1 MVLDLLDQFTNRS
14 SELVS
19 QQNVAIQVFESQCP
33 PRSALIARYLARD
46 LRHGRQRVAP
56 FYHDL
61 GLDFFG
67 LIGNF
72 WIVAQLVH
80 PVVEQLL
87 NPILSSSHVS
97 MTSLAVVEETCMLS
111 HIRLLQSSISQL
123 SEYNKLEVFLEE

>member
-1 MVLDLLDQFTNRS
+1 MRVVLDLLDQFTNTS

-19 QQNVAIQVFESQCP
+19 QQNVAIQVLECQCP

-56 FYHDL
+56 FCHDL
-61 GLDFFG
+61 GLDLFG

-72 WIVAQLVH
+72 WIVEQLVH

-87 NPILSSSHVS
+87 NPILSSSHASRKSWEKAEV
-97 MTSLAVVEETCMLS
+97 THTLS
-111 HIRLLQSSISQL
+111 DI
-123 SEYNKLEVFLEE
+123 